1 MTTVK
6 SRRIEQRIDP
16 ETEEL
21 VSKAAAMLDESV
33 SSFVVRS
40 ARTEAERVLARSDL
54 TLMPAEQFD
63 AMVEAL
69 DAVPW
74 RLSRL
79 AKEAER
85 PRRFTRR

>member
-1 MTTVK
+1 MPSVK

-33 SSFVVRS
+33 SAFVVRS
-40 ARTEAERVLARSDL
+40 ARTEAQRVLARSDL

-63 AMVEAL
+63 AMVAALEA
-69 DAVPW
+69 AP
-74 RLSRL
+74 RRQTAL
-79 AKEAER
+79 AEATER
-85 PRRFTRR
+85 PRRFTRG